1 MADNKTKNI
10 TVNETLQ
17 EKKETEW
24 KTKICPVVKYISQN
38 GILGFMFDNIPCQM
52 TVEKFLDIKG
62 EISIKYRGD
71 IKTGIEFRI

>member
-1 MADNKTKNI
+1 MADKVKNI
-10 TVNETLQ
+10 SVDEISK

-24 KTKICPVVKYISQN
+24 KTKICPVVRYVPQN
-38 GILGFMFDNIPCQM
+38 GILGFMFDDIPCQI